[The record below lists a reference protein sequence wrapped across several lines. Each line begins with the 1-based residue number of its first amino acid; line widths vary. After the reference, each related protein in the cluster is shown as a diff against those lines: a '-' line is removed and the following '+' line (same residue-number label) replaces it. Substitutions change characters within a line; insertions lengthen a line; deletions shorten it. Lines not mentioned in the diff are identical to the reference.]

1 MDHWCNLQQWCNSWI
16 LGTWMVTWTVTWT
29 RAWDDV
35 RFPKGKWLT
44 LLVFLLYQQAQ
55 QFCCPKTGATTSSL
69 AQSSPSGQD
78 STTFWVGS
86 SAQTTAGHKIYKPNQ
101 KQRSW
106 RSHSFETRKI
116 PRPCALPQQLLKV
129 IIAASWMSIPS
140 LRVFIQCHKSLSW
153 VDFLCPKSIPQ
164 LLSVRSACW
173 FCNPC
178 WVWTLPKLLQEGSFT
193 ACSQPRTL
201 CQSWVS
207 PNIPIPLT
215 P

>member
-1 MDHWCNLQQWCNSWI
+1 MMQLLDPWNLDGHLDRHLDPCVRWC
-16 LGTWMVTWTVTWT
+16 TVPEREVADLVGFSPVPTGAT
-29 RAWDDV
+29 V
-35 RFPKGKWLT
+35 
-44 LLVFLLYQQAQ
+44 LL
-55 QFCCPKTGATTSSL
+55 PETGATTSSL

>member
-1 MDHWCNLQQWCNSWI
+1 MTRTYSLTLINLHCKFYWVYLYFLSGKINSSSTMFSDGLSLPASCRTSCPPQVMDHWCNLQQWCNSWI

-129 IIAASWMSIPS
+129 IIAASWNVNSI
-140 LRVFIQCHKSLSW
+140 
-153 VDFLCPKSIPQ
+153 
-164 LLSVRSACW
+164 SARLYSM
-173 FCNPC
+173 P
-178 WVWTLPKLLQEGSFT
+178 
-193 ACSQPRTL
+193 
-201 CQSWVS
+201 
-207 PNIPIPLT
+207 
-215 P
+215 